1 MLSWTRPS
9 SILELSGSILD
20 PLGLDFRDFLGWLV
34 ACNRPIYLMHELLH
48 ETLRG
53 IHLCFSFP
61 TCSAAVRAQH
71 MELETS
77 WAFWRLKTS
86 GLGHFYLLKLNVLK
100 NSVLEGLGLDFGSL
114 RPSI

>member
-1 MLSWTRPS
+1 MAASWALFGAQEPLLGRVLGALGCLLGALGRLLGASSLSGTRPS

-53 IHLCFSFP
+53 IH
-61 TCSAAVRAQH
+61 
-71 MELETS
+71 
-77 WAFWRLKTS
+77 
-86 GLGHFYLLKLNVLK
+86 
-100 NSVLEGLGLDFGSL
+100 
-114 RPSI
+114 